1 MKINFPFSGRDSPL
15 SGFNMSMSMQSS
27 SHVNTRKCVFFRH
40 VDGFKVQKANSVN
53 ANLACSKMDSEL
65 ESFTTHPC
73 RHQSKSQNHKFNMMC
88 FPISFQTVQAALVQM
103 NI

>member
-1 MKINFPFSGRDSPL
+1 MYKGICQSVKIHFPFSGRDCSP
-15 SGFNMSMSMQSS
+15 SGFNVSMSVGASI
-27 SHVNTRKCVFFRH
+27 HVNTRKCVFRH

-73 RHQSKSQNHKFNMMC
+73 RHQSKSQ
-88 FPISFQTVQAALVQM
+88 V
-103 NI
+103 